1 MHILLVIALL
11 DTAGFGII
19 IPIFLYYALHLG
31 ATPEMATMFFSI
43 YPIAFMLSSPILGRL
58 SDQLGRKP
66 VMLCCLFM
74 ASVGYLVL
82 GVTESLLWLAMSRFI
97 QGAAAGNLA
106 VVQAYVS
113 DITDNESRAK
123 SMGKIGAATG
133 LGFVIGP
140 AFGAWLGGGSF
151 ENNSLEL
158 AAFVSAGLSFMAF
171 LVMLFF
177 LPESLSAEQRATF
190 KKAAVSV
197 KKFSINPFAA
207 VPKAMRTPVLRE
219 YLLCALLFNIASAFA
234 EVILPLWL
242 KDGKLIDGP
251 RGLMVIFLTAGLV
264 LTFVQARLIGVM
276 VRRVGELRMF
286 QLGIAGFA
294 LALLLLTVAGN
305 LQSFPMVVLVWCL
318 SGASMAFFFTGN
330 QSLISQCAADHE
342 RGTVLGAASAVG
354 TLGRIVGPSL
364 TGFLYAN
371 VSMNAP
377 FYAGAVLLIGGFFIA
392 SRAQRASA
400 SLSER

>member
-1 MHILLVIALL
+1 MHILLIIALL

-31 ATPEMATMFFSI
+31 ATPEMATMFFAI

-66 VMLCCLFM
+66 VMLCSLLM
-74 ASVGYLVL
+74 ASLGYLVL
-82 GVTESLLWLAMSRFI
+82 GLTESLLWLAMSRFI

-106 VVQAYVS
+106 VVGAYVS

-151 ENNSLEL
+151 DNNSLEL
-158 AAFVSAGLSFMAF
+158 AAFASAGLSLMAF
-171 LVMLFF
+171 LVMFFF
-177 LPESLSAEQRATF
+177 LPESLTPQQRAAAP
-190 KKAAVSV
+190 KKI
-197 KKFSINPFAA
+197 FTINPFAA
-207 VPKAMRTPVLRE
+207 VPKAMRTPILRE
-219 YLLCALLFNIASAFA
+219 YLLCAFLFNIASAFA

-251 RGLMVIFLTAGLV
+251 RGLMIMFLTAGLV

-286 QLGIAGFA
+286 QLGMAGFA
-294 LALLLLTVAGN
+294 AAMLMLTVAGQFHSYPAVI
-305 LQSFPMVVLVWCL
+305 LIWCI

-330 QSLISQCAADHE
+330 QSLVSQCAAEHE
-342 RGTVLGAASAVG
+342 RGAVLGAASAVG
-354 TLGRIVGPSL
+354 TLGRIFGPLL

-371 VSMNAP
+371 VSVNAP
-377 FYAGAVLLIGGFFIA
+377 FYAGALLLTGGFFIA
-392 SRAQRASA
+392 AIARRKTDELKNA
-400 SLSER
+400 

>member
-19 IPIFLYYALHLG
+19 IPVFLYFALQLG

-43 YPIAFMLSSPILGRL
+43 YPIAFMLSSPVLGRL
-58 SDQLGRKP
+58 SDRLGRKT
-66 VMLCCLFM
+66 VMLVCLLM
-74 ASVGYLVL
+74 ASIGYLVL
-82 GVTESLLWLAMSRFI
+82 GMTESLLWLAMSRFI

-106 VVQAYVS
+106 VVQAYVADIS
-113 DITDNESRAK
+113 DVGSRAK

-151 ENNSLEL
+151 DNNSLEL
-158 AAFVSAGLSFMAF
+158 AAFVSAALSFMAF

-177 LPESLSAEQRATF
+177 LPESLSLEQRASHRLQQQRKPFTL
-190 KKAAVSV
+190 
-197 KKFSINPFAA
+197 NPFAA
-207 VPKAMRTPVLRE
+207 VPAALRTPVLRE
-219 YLLCALLFNIASAFA
+219 YLVCALLFNIASAFA

-251 RGLMVIFLTAGLV
+251 RGLMLMFLTAGLV

-276 VRRVGELRMF
+276 VRKVGELRMF

-294 LALLLLTVAGN
+294 TAMLLLTVAGQ
-305 LQSFPMVVLVWCL
+305 LQSYPLVILIWCL
-318 SGASMAFFFTGN
+318 AGASMAFFFTGN
-330 QSLISQCAADHE
+330 QSLISQCAAEHE

-354 TLGRIVGPSL
+354 TLGRIVGPGL
-364 TGFLYAN
+364 TGFFYAN
-371 VSMNAP
+371 VSVNAP
-377 FYAGAVLLIGGFFIA
+377 FYIGAALLTCGFFIA
-392 SRAQRASA
+392 AVARRQIDAQ
-400 SLSER
+400 